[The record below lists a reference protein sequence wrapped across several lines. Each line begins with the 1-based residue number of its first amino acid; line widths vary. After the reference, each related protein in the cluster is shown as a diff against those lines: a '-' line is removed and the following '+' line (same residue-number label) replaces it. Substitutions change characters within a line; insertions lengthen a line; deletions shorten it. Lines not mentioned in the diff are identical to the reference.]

1 VFHWRDRWQPI
12 HRVAV
17 DPAHLAGLVEP
28 SADPAARTLVDR
40 LREETATLF
49 RSLGAA
55 SNQIGR
61 TYPFREALSPPAGQL
76 LAAIKAQLDPTGRM
90 NPGVLGFA
98 AEA

>member
-1 VFHWRDRWQPI
+1 MHVRHTLLSELPRDYDALGDYR
-12 HRVAV
+12 A
-17 DPAHLAGLVEP
+17 
-28 SADPAARTLVDR
+28 TVDR

-61 TYPFREALSPPAGQL
+61 TYPFREALSPPAEQL